1 MSTTEPATTLPPVPR
16 TVTPRAARRAWNE
29 RPVRV
34 WLILLIL
41 VAGATG
47 YFLVERVGRALRE
60 RDLVFNGE
68 PVTATLTS
76 IESSTVQG
84 RMFSRMDGPPV
95 TLSYTLKDGQK
106 VTNLEGRLTPGI
118 EGSVAIGGTVDIR
131 VDPKEPRR
139 WTDRVHPRPWTA
151 ELTVVY
157 GLAPLLALLLGLVLL
172 TRARV
177 LSVWKHGA
185 ETPATVIDAKQSS
198 IAPLSRVVRFV
209 LADGGGDKRVYS
221 VLCPS
226 DAVPGPGEPI
236 DLIVPRGNP
245 GRAIVASLYT

>member
-1 MSTTEPATTLPPVPR
+1 
-16 TVTPRAARRAWNE
+16 VTARAARRAWNE

-34 WLILLIL
+34 WLILLLL
-41 VAGATG
+41 VAAATG
-47 YFLVERVGRALRE
+47 YFVVERVSRAMRE

-68 PVTATLTS
+68 PVKATLTS

-95 TLSYTLKDGQK
+95 TLSYTLKDGRK
-106 VTNLEGRLTPGI
+106 VANLEGRLTPGI
-118 EGSVAIGGTVDIR
+118 EGSVAIGGTIDIR
-131 VDPKEPRR
+131 VDPTDPRR
-139 WTDRVHPRPWTA
+139 WTDRVQPRPWTA

-157 GLAPLLALLLGLVLL
+157 GLVPLLALLLGLVLI

-198 IAPLSRVVRFV
+198 IAPLSRIVRFV
-209 LADGGGDKRVYS
+209 LADGSGDKRVYS

-226 DAVPGPGEPI
+226 DAVPPPGDPI
-236 DLIVPRGNP
+236 ELIAPTGKP
-245 GRAIVASLYT
+245 SRAIVASLYA